1 MELGKALA
9 QIGSQLQRLD
19 ADVERLKGEIQMLTK
34 ALKMVEEQAKKAP
47 SVGAAVADPAIP
59 GQNSRFTDIRTHF
72 P

>member
-19 ADVERLKGEIQMLTK
+19 ADVDRLKGEIQMLTK
-34 ALKMVEEQAKKAP
+34 ALKMVEEHAKKAS
-47 SVGAAVADPAIP
+47 SVGAVVADPAIP
-59 GQNSRFTDIRTHF
+59 KQNSLVTDIRTRF

>member
-1 MELGKALA
+1 VELGKALA

-34 ALKMVEEQAKKAP
+34 ALKMVEEEAKKAS
-47 SVGAAVADPAIP
+47 SVGAAVVDPAIP
-59 GQNSRFTDIRTHF
+59 EQNSLFTDIRNRF